1 MGLTISEATEGSCS
15 LDMSQHRRECSCG
28 QEQFWARSMKSRCVA
43 VPQGR
48 RLLPLL
54 VSGGSWHS
62 LAGGYIPLVVHS
74 VVT

>member
-54 VSGGSWHS
+54 VS